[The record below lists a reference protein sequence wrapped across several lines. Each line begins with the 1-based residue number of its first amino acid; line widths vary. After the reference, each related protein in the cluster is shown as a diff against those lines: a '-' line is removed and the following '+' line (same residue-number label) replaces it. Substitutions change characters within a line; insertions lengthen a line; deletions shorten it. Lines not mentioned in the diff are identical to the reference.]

1 MDMLNERVDSGLDIY
16 SSENPMSHTWPSVIE
31 MLEEQDVRFV
41 RVIWCDNANVIRGK
55 AIHVGALARYGEQG
69 VGLSV
74 AQQAIPVMYDAPAL
88 DSGLGPVGEV
98 WLQPDWSTL
107 QILPYCPSHA
117 RVIGQ
122 MVRDQQP
129 WPICSRQFL
138 KRMIAQAAD
147 LDLEIKA
154 AFEPEFYLLKTQTD
168 SGTTTITP
176 ADATVFA
183 ATAAMDIQQPVID
196 AIADALVAQ
205 DIEIEQYYPE
215 SGPGQQEISVRYTDA
230 LAAADQHI
238 VFRETVRAVAA
249 RQGLTASFVPKIF
262 ADSAGSGCHLH
273 FSLWRNGQ
281 NLLINPQSSPS
292 PSHPATLPPL
302 AESFTAGILAH
313 LPGLMALTT
322 PSTNSYR
329 RLQPHLW
336 SGAFQ
341 AWGFDNREAAI
352 RVPSNPSPPS
362 PTHIEVKTIDGSA
375 NPYLA
380 LGGVIAAGLDG
391 IRQDLRLPNP
401 VAVDPGTLSEYELRS
416 RSISPLPRALK
427 QAVDAFST
435 DSVLQTAL
443 GEPLTQ
449 AILAVRQAEWQAM
462 KDYDLDAEVK
472 LLLER
477 Y

>member
-1 MDMLNERVDSGLDIY
+1 
-16 SSENPMSHTWPSVIE
+16 MSHTWPSVIE
-31 MLEEQDVRFV
+31 TLEEQNVRFV
-41 RVIWCDNANVIRGK
+41 RVIWCDNANIIRGK
-55 AIHVGALARYGEQG
+55 AIHIGALPRYGEHG

-129 WPICSRQFL
+129 WSICSRQFL
-138 KRMIAQAAD
+138 KRMIAQAAEIN
-147 LDLEIKA
+147 LQIKA
-154 AFEPEFYLLKTQTD
+154 AFEPEFYLLKTQSD
-168 SGTTTITP
+168 PDAVTITP
-176 ADATVFA
+176 ADPTVFA
-183 ATAAMDIQQPVID
+183 ATAAMDMQQPVID

-230 LAAADQHI
+230 LTAADQHI
-238 VFRETVRAVAA
+238 VFRETVRTVAA
-249 RQGLTASFVPKIF
+249 QHGLTATFVPKIF

-273 FSLWRNGQ
+273 FSLWRDNK
-281 NLLINPQSSPS
+281 NLLIHPNSSAPS
-292 PSHPATLPPL
+292 PLTLPQIP
-302 AESFTAGILAH
+302 ASFTAGILAH

-352 RVPSNPSPPS
+352 RVPSSPAPPS
-362 PTHIEVKTIDGSA
+362 PTHIEVKTVDGSA

-380 LGGVIAAGLDG
+380 LGGIIAAGLDG
-391 IRQDLRLPNP
+391 IRQDLRLPDP
-401 VAVDPGTLSEYELRS
+401 VKVDPGTLSEQELRS
-416 RSISPLPRALK
+416 HSISPLPRSLK
-427 QAVDAFST
+427 QAIDAFAA

-443 GEPLTQ
+443 GEPLTK

-462 KDYDLDAEVK
+462 KDYDLEAEVK